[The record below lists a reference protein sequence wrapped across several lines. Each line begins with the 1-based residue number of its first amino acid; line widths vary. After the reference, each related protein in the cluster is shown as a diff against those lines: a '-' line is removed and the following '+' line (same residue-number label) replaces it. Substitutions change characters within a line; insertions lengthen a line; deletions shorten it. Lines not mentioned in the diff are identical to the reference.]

1 MDNATISQE
10 KIDQEK
16 MRDAAATATMVLR
29 ALANDDRLLLMC
41 HLSQGEASVGEME
54 AALGIYQPTLSQ
66 QLGVMRRLQLV
77 ATRREGK
84 QIFYRID
91 DPKVLVLLNTLY
103 QLYCPKNEIEGAGH
117 DH

>member
-1 MDNATISQE
+1 MSNVL
-10 KIDQEK
+10 IDHKK
-16 MRDAAATATMVLR
+16 MRDAASAAAAVLR
-29 ALANDDRLLLMC
+29 ALANDDRLLLLC
-41 HLSQGEASVGEME
+41 HLSQGETSVGQME
-54 AALGIYQPTLSQ
+54 SALGIGQPTLSQ

-91 DPKVLVLLNTLY
+91 DPNVLILLNTLY
-103 QLYCPKNEIEGAGH
+103 QLYCPKDDVEGVNH

>member
-1 MDNATISQE
+1 MDNAF
-10 KIDQEK
+10 IDQKK
-16 MRDAAATATMVLR
+16 MREAASAAADVLR
-29 ALANDDRLLLMC
+29 AMANDDRLLLLC
-41 HLSQGEASVGEME
+41 HLSQGEASVGQME
-54 AALGIYQPTLSQ
+54 SALGISQPTLSQ

-91 DPKVLVLLNTLY
+91 DPNVLVLLNTLY
-103 QLYCPKNEIEGAGH
+103 QLYCPKDEAKGSHH

>member
-1 MDNATISQE
+1 MTNTL
-10 KIDQEK
+10 IDQQK
-16 MRDAAATATMVLR
+16 MRDAASAATAVLR
-29 ALANDDRLLLMC
+29 ALANDDRLLLLC
-41 HLSQGEASVGEME
+41 HLSQGEASVGQME
-54 AALGIYQPTLSQ
+54 RALGIGQPTLSQ

-91 DPKVLVLLNTLY
+91 DPKVLMLLGTLY
-103 QLYCPKNEIEGAGH
+103 QLYCPTDDAEGVNH

>member
-1 MDNATISQE
+1 MDNAF
-10 KIDQEK
+10 IDQKK
-16 MRDAAATATMVLR
+16 MREAASAAAAVLR
-29 ALANDDRLLLMC
+29 AMANDDRLLLLC

-54 AALGIYQPTLSQ
+54 SALGISQPTLSQ

-91 DPKVLVLLNTLY
+91 DPNVLVLLNTLY
-103 QLYCPKNEIEGAGH
+103 QLYCPKDEAKGHHH